1 MFFMKLRLVY
11 GAFFAVLL
19 FGVTSMYTQEKAAR
33 FVQFNN
39 FSASFEVP
47 AGKTWV
53 INQIFSSFT
62 SEVKTSGDGSTEPT
76 AVRIFIKTLN
86 GDIKTDFAG
95 NRFGPQ
101 VFQSNNTSATI
112 SYPIVL
118 PEKTSFSL
126 ILLKGDPGNCSM
138 FDGTG
143 YMSYYEVTND
153 TQP

>member
-1 MFFMKLRLVY
+1 MKIRSPFFVLFLV
-11 GAFFAVLL
+11 FVFVMS
-19 FGVTSMYTQEKAAR
+19 TSHAQFKSAK

-47 AGKTWV
+47 LGKTWV
-53 INQIFSSFT
+53 IHQIFSSFA
-62 SEVKTSGDGSTEPT
+62 SEVTTNADGTSSPV

-101 VFQSNNTSATI
+101 VFQSTNTAATI

-118 PEKTSFSL
+118 PEKTTFSL
-126 ILLKGDPGNCSM
+126 IIIKGDPGKCTM

-143 YMSYYEVTND
+143 YMSFYEVTND
-153 TQP
+153 VEP